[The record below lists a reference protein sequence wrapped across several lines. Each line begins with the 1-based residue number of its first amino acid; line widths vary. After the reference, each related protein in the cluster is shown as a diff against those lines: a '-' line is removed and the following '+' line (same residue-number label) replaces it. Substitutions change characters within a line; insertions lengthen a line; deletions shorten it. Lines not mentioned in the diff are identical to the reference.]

1 MKIINKTNNIQITDF
16 DLDILKFI
24 KQNFNKS
31 DIMIIDKSLI
41 KLSLIKKIIK
51 IGSGRT
57 IIIVGEE
64 GIKSLDQYGKIIEN
78 ILKKGI
84 NRNSKIFSLGG
95 GTIGDLAG
103 FVSST
108 LLRGIKHI
116 MIPTTLL
123 AMVDSSIGG
132 KNGINSIIGKN
143 LIGNFQLPDAIIIN
157 TNFLKSLPK
166 REISC
171 GFAEIIKYAFIHNK
185 KLKDLLVNKTTY
197 EIKKKFLK
205 DIIIE
210 SILTK
215 LKYTKDFR
223 ERKTGRYSRAILNYG
238 HTFGHAIE
246 SMNSFKG
253 NVKHGEAVAM
263 GMIFE
268 MKVSSALNLKPNSID
283 DLNNMLRKFDLP
295 VDYKKYIHKNNIL
308 KIIKKISSDKK
319 SFNEDTNLILIKS
332 NTGIVKKISLVK
344 LSELSLKLVT

>member
-1 MKIINKTNNIQITDF
+1 MKIINKPNNIQITDF
-16 DLDILKFI
+16 DLDILKFM
-24 KQNFNKS
+24 KHNFNNS
-31 DIMIIDKSLI
+31 DILIIDKSLI
-41 KLSLIKKIIK
+41 KLTLIKKIIK
-51 IGSGRT
+51 IGSTRT
-57 IIIVGEE
+57 IIIIGDEN
-64 GIKSLDQYGKIIEN
+64 IKSLDQYCKITEN

-84 NRNSKIFSLGG
+84 NRNSKVFSLGG
-95 GTIGDLAG
+95 GTVGDLAG

-143 LIGNFQLPDAIIIN
+143 LIGNFQLPEAIIIN

-171 GFAEIIKYAFIHNK
+171 GFSEVIKYAFINNK
-185 KLKDLLVNKTTY
+185 KLKDIMVNNTVY

-205 DIIIE
+205 EIIIE

-223 ERKTGRYSRAILNYG
+223 ERETGRYSRAILNYG

-253 NVKHGEAVAM
+253 TVKHGEAIAM

-268 MKVSSALNLKPNSID
+268 MKISSALNLKPNSIN
-283 DLNNMLRKFDLP
+283 DLENLLRKFALP
-295 VDYKKYIHKNNIL
+295 VSYKKYIHKNNIS

-319 SFNEDTNLILIKS
+319 SFNENTNLILVKK

-344 LSELSLKLVT
+344 LSELSMKLLT

>member
-1 MKIINKTNNIQITDF
+1 MKIINKPNNIQITDL

-24 KQNFNKS
+24 KQNFNNS

-41 KLSLIKKIIK
+41 KLSLIKKIVK
-51 IGSGRT
+51 IGSTRV
-57 IIIVGEE
+57 IIIVGNEN
-64 GIKSLDQYGKIIEN
+64 IKSLSQYCEIIEK

-84 NRNSKIFSLGG
+84 NRDSKIFSLGG
-95 GTIGDLAG
+95 GTIGDLVG

-132 KNGINSIIGKN
+132 KNGINSVIGKN
-143 LIGNFQLPDAIIIN
+143 LIGNFQLPEAIIIN

-185 KLKDLLVNKTTY
+185 KLKNLMINNTVY

-205 DIIIE
+205 EIIIE

-253 NVKHGEAVAM
+253 TVKHGEAVAM

-268 MKVSSALNLKPNSID
+268 MKVSGALNLKPNSIN
-283 DLNNMLRKFDLP
+283 DLENMLRKFDLP
-295 VDYKKYIHKNNIL
+295 VNYEKYIHKDNISI
-308 KIIKKISSDKK
+308 IIKKISSDKK
-319 SFNEDTNLILIKS
+319 SFNKNTNLILIKK
-332 NTGIVKKISLVK
+332 NTGIVKKISLLK
-344 LSELSLKLVT
+344 LSELSMQLVI